1 MDINKLKARQLE
13 VNKLCGF
20 KLDLDGLYLGYFAE
34 VGELSSALALYLG
47 FKKPKPEDLK
57 KFGGWGEVGSPNLT
71 HSMYTIDFI
80 FAYSFDEAWKC
91 KITKEALKTHIAH
104 EAADVLV
111 YLLQL
116 SILKETDNWL
126 NTDKH
131 FLTLYIQE
139 NLLDITDKGFKWFD
153 IKIKGLAKMVDVLHI
168 DLEKAY
174 YEKTDLLIKRF
185 I

>member
-1 MDINKLKARQLE
+1 MDINKLKERQLE

-47 FKKPKPEDLK
+47 FKKPKPKDLE
-57 KFGGWGEVGSPNLT
+57 KFGGWHKPIIDEKVPI
-71 HSMYTIDFI
+71 YTNKNKIC
-80 FAYSFDEAWKC
+80 YFDEAWNHE
-91 KITKEALKTHIAH
+91 ITREALKTHIAH

-153 IKIKGLAKMVDVLHI
+153 IKIKDLAKMVDVLHI

-185 I
+185 N